1 MVAGHLE
8 DLETW
13 IATRRCSGKLAD
25 VSILELKSEMM
36 KLPAEVRAELA
47 EELVESLEISQDEP
61 IQREWI
67 DEAMRRRDEVR
78 SGEVETVPCDQVLA
92 EVRGMLV
99 R

>member
-1 MVAGHLE
+1 MGNLSA
-8 DLETW
+8 
-13 IATRRCSGKLAD
+13 

-36 KLPAEVRAELA
+36 KLPAEVRAELV
-47 EELVESLEISQDEP
+47 EELVESLEISEDGS

-67 DEAMRRRDEVR
+67 DESVRRRDEVR
-78 SGEVETVPCDQVLA
+78 SGKVETVPCDQVFA

>member
-1 MVAGHLE
+1 
-8 DLETW
+8 
-13 IATRRCSGKLAD
+13 
-25 VSILELKSEMM
+25 M